1 MNSVLTKFCVSLD
14 RVEYFAWKYG
24 FMTVTQSVIN
34 SDPEILGGTPVFP
47 NTRVPIKT
55 FLDYLKAGD
64 SLDLFLEHFPSVQ
77 REQTIAVLE
86 LVKEMLASYA
96 NPA

>member
-1 MNSVLTKFCVSLD
+1 
-14 RVEYFAWKYG
+14 
-24 FMTVTQSVIN
+24 MTVTQSVIN

>member
-1 MNSVLTKFCVSLD
+1 MAPPSPFGRGGLGGGEGKKLQYGLMNL
-14 RVEYFAWKYG
+14 
-24 FMTVTQSVIN
+24 TQSVIN

-47 NTRVPIKT
+47 NTPVPIKT

-77 REQTIAVLE
+77 REQTITVLE
-86 LVKEMLASYA
+86 LVKEMLAS
-96 NPA
+96 